1 MILMMKFH
9 DNLAPAMSLLIISQL
24 GAFILVVTIA
34 QNGLWSKNMSKDSK
48 SMHPILEN
56 ISNYFGA
63 IYARIDTFETS
74 SSKKETKIIQKDYGT
89 TVLEEVQHA

>member
-24 GAFILVVTIA
+24 GAFILVTIA

-48 SMHPILEN
+48 SASAFGGWAETMVPLYLKRFSMRK
-56 ISNYFGA
+56 SNGPRLWY
-63 IYARIDTFETS
+63 
-74 SSKKETKIIQKDYGT
+74 
-89 TVLEEVQHA
+89 H